1 MFISDTPFSLPPK
14 TGWYLLS
21 VSMEFISLLKG
32 NMKKCPGKEKEA
44 VLKILQ
50 LMYDRMPAL
59 LRNITYKSISLH
71 YLNAQTIQ

>member
-1 MFISDTPFSLPPK
+1 
-14 TGWYLLS
+14 
-21 VSMEFISLLKG
+21 
-32 NMKKCPGKEKEA
+32 MKKCPGKEKEA